1 MAKEKLIVE
10 DVLEEQGV
18 VSSVENSDE
27 STGMQRFRIAS
38 IRPNQPRVV
47 KVVDKSTGVEEERT
61 IESCRLVI
69 APEDKLRFKKFCDD
83 NGLDPE
89 KNYDY
94 ATLNRKSPLFF
105 KSFLC
110 YVHKTENGDKF
121 IQASPRDLDAL
132 TNAQQVYMRDY
143 GFSAGEAFAQAKQ
156 DLGF

>member
-1 MAKEKLIVE
+1 MDKKKLNVE

-18 VSSVENSDE
+18 VSNNVDSDE
-27 STGMQRFRIAS
+27 STGMQRFRFAS
-38 IRPNQPRVV
+38 FRPNPPRVV
-47 KVVDKSTGVEEERT
+47 KVVNKSTGEEEERT
-61 IESCRLVI
+61 IESGRLVI

-83 NGLDPE
+83 NGLNPE

-94 ATLNRKSPLFF
+94 ATLNRPSPLFF

-110 YVHKTENGDKF
+110 YVHKNENGDKF

-132 TNAQQVYMRDY
+132 FNAQQVYMRH
-143 GFSAGEAFAQAKQ
+143 GFSAKEAMTEAKQ